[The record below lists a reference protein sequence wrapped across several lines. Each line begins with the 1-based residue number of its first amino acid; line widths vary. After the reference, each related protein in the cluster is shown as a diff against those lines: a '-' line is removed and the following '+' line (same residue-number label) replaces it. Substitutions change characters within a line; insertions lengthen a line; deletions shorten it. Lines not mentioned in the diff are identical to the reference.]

1 MQSIAERRGRSAR
14 RLARAWTRQLAAA
27 VRSQDDRPVTIG
39 LLPLLQG
46 SFVPAY
52 VADLLDMLV
61 VHEYPQGTAGSA
73 GAGGAGAILRQR
85 VITARVAASPAAGAV
100 ALVRGFAS
108 FKKPVLLGET
118 FVLQR

>member
-1 MQSIAERRGRSAR
+1 M
-14 RLARAWTRQLAAA
+14 ARAWTRQLAAA

-61 VHEYPQGTAGSA
+61 VHEYPQRTAGSA
-73 GAGGAGAILRQR
+73 GAGGAAAGGAAAILRQR
-85 VITARVAASPAAGAV
+85 IITARVAASPAAGAV
-100 ALVRGFAS
+100 ALTDAWLRVVQERGALL
-108 FKKPVLLGET
+108 KP
-118 FVLQR
+118 Q